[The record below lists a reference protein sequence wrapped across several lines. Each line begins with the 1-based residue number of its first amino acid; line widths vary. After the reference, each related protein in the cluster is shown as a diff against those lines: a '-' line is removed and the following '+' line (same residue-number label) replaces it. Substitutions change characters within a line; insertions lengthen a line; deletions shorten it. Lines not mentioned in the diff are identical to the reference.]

1 MRLLDKKWLWVLL
14 LCLFSLIIRA
24 ICFTGLIASDD
35 LGYYHFARLISRN
48 LYAPEL
54 DHYAI
59 RYGLTIPVAMVYRVF
74 GTTEW
79 TTELVPYLASAASVL
94 VLVVI
99 GRRLFGFRVGMI
111 AGLLLATFPLSIRY
125 ASILVPEPVAE
136 MYILIAIA
144 LYLYAQGQYSLV
156 FAIASGFFLALAYLT
171 KEWSLFVVPAVLIDA
186 VAERRWRVCVGVAAG
201 AIAIAVIEHGY
212 YFASTGDLLFRSHAL
227 AQATRD
233 PYAIEESK
241 NLLHRLFT
249 HYPRMML
256 VPGRDFGLHS
266 FFTLALVPVAF
277 FSVRWRRLRL
287 PTLWALLP
295 FLYMNFGSMSLSHY
309 MPVFSQPRY
318 LEIIYPPLFVMA
330 GAVIERSAAREWRS
344 VWWVAV
350 PLVAVIGCYC
360 AVLTKGTG
368 WRTADV
374 AAIRGIVTGARKR
387 HLTTIHFEG
396 APDLFLDRWR
406 DTAAILA
413 PGIQSTDARQ
423 YDMLV
428 RPDALGIPSVVST
441 DHSE

>member
-1 MRLLDKKWLWVLL
+1 MSLLDKKWLWVLL

-24 ICFTGLIASDD
+24 ICFTGLIGSDD
-35 LGYYHFARLISRN
+35 IGYYHFARLISQS
-48 LYAPEL
+48 LYVPTL
-54 DHYAI
+54 HHYAF
-59 RYGLTIPVAMVYRVF
+59 RYGLTLPVAMVYRIF

-79 TTELVPYLASAASVL
+79 TTELVPYLASVASVP

-99 GRRLFGFRVGMI
+99 GSRLFNFRVGMI

-144 LYLYAQGQYSLV
+144 LYLYAQGRYALV
-156 FAIASGFFLALAYLT
+156 FAITSGVFLGLAYLT
-171 KEWSLFVVPAVLIDA
+171 KEWTLFVVPAILIDA
-186 VAERRWRVCVGVAAG
+186 IAERRWRVCFGVVAG

-212 YFASTGDLLFRSHAL
+212 YFASTGDLLLRSHAL

-233 PYAIEESK
+233 PHAIEESK
-241 NLLHRLFT
+241 NLVHRLFT

-256 VPGRDFGLHS
+256 VPDRNFGLHS

-277 FSVRWRRLRL
+277 FSLRWRQLRL

-295 FLYMNFGSMSLSHY
+295 FLYMDFGSMSLSNY
-309 MPVFSQPRY
+309 MPVFSAPRY
-318 LEIIYPPLFVMA
+318 LEIIYPPLFMIA
-330 GAVIERSAAREWRS
+330 GAVIDRSAARNWRS

-350 PLVAVIGCYC
+350 PLVALTGCYC

-368 WRTADV
+368 WHTADV
-374 AAIRGIVTGARKR
+374 TAIRGIVKSAQER

-396 APDLFLDRWR
+396 ASDDLLDTWR
-406 DTAAILA
+406 ETAAILA
-413 PGIQSTDARQ
+413 PGIQSTDAGQ

-428 RPDALGIPSVVST
+428 RPDALGIPSVVFT
-441 DHSE
+441 DHSK